1 MLFADLAL
9 TETLSSTSEL
19 LIAQVDVKENTD
31 LAKRFRVEDE
41 RVWPELILFTNENF
55 QGCSDIKKTKKSTS
69 SKFKETRYG
78 SEISANAILGFIK
91 GNLNYIHAKFREPWY
106 LCIYRERYHY

>member
-55 QGCSDIKKTKKSTS
+55 QGCSDNKKAKQKPL
-69 SKFKETRYG
+69 KLKETRYG
-78 SEISANAILGFIK
+78 SDISSDAILVFLK
-91 GNLNYIHAKFREPWY
+91 GELYQK
-106 LCIYRERYHY
+106 L

>member
-55 QGCSDIKKTKKSTS
+55 QG
-69 SKFKETRYG
+69 
-78 SEISANAILGFIK
+78 
-91 GNLNYIHAKFREPWY
+91 
-106 LCIYRERYHY
+106 